1 MVFLYIMAFNE
12 KVRNWVSIDNE
23 IANLRNEMREL
34 RNTKNQLKEE
44 IYTYAE
50 QNELDRSVIKISDGQ
65 LKFQQTK
72 QTSPLTL
79 KYIKQCLTN
88 SIGNEK
94 QVDLILT
101 YIKENRDFKTVYD
114 IKRTFNK

>member
-1 MVFLYIMAFNE
+1 MADFTE
-12 KVRNWVSIDNE
+12 KIKTWVSIDNQ
-23 IANLRNEMREL
+23 ITTLRDQMREL
-34 RNTKNQLKEE
+34 RSEKNDLKEE

-72 QTSPLTL
+72 QSSPLTL

-88 SIGNEK
+88 CIGNES
-94 QVDLILT
+94 QVELILN

>member
-1 MVFLYIMAFNE
+1 MEFNQ
-12 KVRNWVSIDNE
+12 KIRNWVSIDNQ
-23 IANLRNEMREL
+23 IATLRNEMRDL

-72 QTSPLTL
+72 QSNPLTL
-79 KYIKQCLTN
+79 KYIKQCLN
-88 SIGNEK
+88 NCIGNES
-94 QVDLILT
+94 QVNLILN
-101 YIKENRDFKTVYD
+101 YIKENREFKTVYD
-114 IKRTFNK
+114 IKRSFNK

>member
-1 MVFLYIMAFNE
+1 MGDFN
-12 KVRNWVSIDNE
+12 KDIVQWVSLDNK
-23 IANLRNEMREL
+23 INNLRGEMREM
-34 RNTKNQLKEE
+34 RSTKSDLKDR

-50 QNELDRSVIKISDGQ
+50 QNELDRAVIKISDGQ

-79 KYIKQCLTN
+79 KYLKRCL
-88 SIGNEK
+88 SECISDDK
-94 QVDLILT
+94 QVDSIMN
-101 YIKENRDFKTVYD
+101 YIKEKREFKTVYD

>member
-1 MVFLYIMAFNE
+1 MAFND
-12 KVRNWVSIDNE
+12 KIRNWVSIDNQ
-23 IANLRNEMREL
+23 IATLRNEMREL
-34 RNTKNQLKEE
+34 RDTKNQLKEE

-72 QTSPLTL
+72 QSSPLTL
-79 KYIKQCLTN
+79 KYIKQCLN
-88 SIGNEK
+88 NCIGNEN
-94 QVDLILT
+94 QVNLILN
-101 YIKENRDFKTVYD
+101 YIKENREFKTVYD